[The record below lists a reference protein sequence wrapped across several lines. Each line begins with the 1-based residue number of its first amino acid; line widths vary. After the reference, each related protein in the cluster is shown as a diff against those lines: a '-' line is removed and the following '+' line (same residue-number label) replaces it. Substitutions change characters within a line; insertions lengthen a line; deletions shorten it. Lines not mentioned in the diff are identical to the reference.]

1 MKATAT
7 VELTSDRELLVDR
20 SNRNQ
25 RPGSMDDWSNWFRR
39 SEPPVLATR
48 VVENPEFCEE
58 VAPEFVVPTLPKPR
72 RTAAAAKKSV
82 RPAVVRPRRHE
93 RRRVV
98 ETLRS
103 KCQRLRT
110 FDDWSNWFWKGGSP
124 EVLALA

>member
-7 VELTSDRELLVDR
+7 VELTSARELRAVP
-20 SNRNQ
+20 STGAP

-48 VVENPEFCEE
+48 VVQNPEFCDE
-58 VAPEFVVPTLPKPR
+58 VAPEYAVPMLPKPR
-72 RTAAAAKKSV
+72 RTAAVAKKAV
-82 RPAVVRPRRHE
+82 RPVVRPRRHE

-110 FDDWSNWFWKGGSP
+110 FDDWSNWFWKGGTP
-124 EVLALA
+124 EVLSMA